1 MKKVTTAQKL
11 LIVSIGLVAVSANAA
26 LPTEATAAFT
36 AASTAISDAA
46 AAAWVPIGAALA
58 AGMVIKMV
66 KRFMSKT

>member
-26 LPTEATAAFT
+26 LPSEATAAFT
-36 AASTAISDAA
+36 ASGTAISDAV

-66 KRFMSKT
+66 KRFMSKA

>member
-1 MKKVTTAQKL
+1 MKKTKL
-11 LIVSIGLVAVSANAA
+11 YVAFIALFAVSAANAA

-36 AASTAISDAA
+36 AAGTAITDAV

-66 KRFMSKT
+66 KRFMNKA

>member
-26 LPTEATAAFT
+26 LPSEATAAFT
-36 AASTAISDAA
+36 AAGTAISDAA